1 MKFLQKPGVL
11 SSMKSMIKE
20 LRKINKDF
28 RNFKFSDGGTCTF
41 LEQHDD
47 DRETSS
53 LLPANPIIERNR
65 EKQEIINLLS
75 AGTNKEIIYND
86 AQFKEYDHRIW
97 VYVSWDFSLKKI
109 GSSIISLIP
118 IEGGQQNRDT
128 LEAIN
133 QCLDNLL
140 RGKKVLIVLD
150 DLWEEKD
157 IELEKLR
164 SMLQVG
170 KKGTTIDVIVTT
182 RIEDIARKVSTCT
195 PYKLQPLNDYTC
207 WEIIKRYSRFEDQ
220 HYQERLEK
228 IGLDIAKKCAGV
240 ALAAQVLGYMLQSK
254 YLSGWTKINNSDT
267 WNESFDN
274 GGVLSSLKLSYERM
288 QPQLRICFSYCA
300 IFPKGHNISEDDLIH
315 QWIALGFIKQ
325 PSKGKE
331 YIR

>member
-1 MKFLQKPGVL
+1 M
-11 SSMKSMIKE
+11 
-20 LRKINKDF
+20 
-28 RNFKFSDGGTCTF
+28 
-41 LEQHDD
+41 
-47 DRETSS
+47 
-53 LLPANPIIERNR
+53 
-65 EKQEIINLLS
+65 
-75 AGTNKEIIYND
+75 
-86 AQFKEYDHRIW
+86 
-97 VYVSWDFSLKKI
+97 
-109 GSSIISLIP
+109 
-118 IEGGQQNRDT
+118 
-128 LEAIN
+128 
-133 QCLDNLL
+133 
-140 RGKKVLIVLD
+140 
-150 DLWEEKD
+150 
-157 IELEKLR
+157 
-164 SMLQVG
+164 G

-331 YIR
+331 YIRQLLGMSFLEVSKLPKVMLKYIQLPEHYSCLLIDLFAYWLFLPNTSHYHNSIDDI